1 MKKDSASLLI
11 LVTLCFG
18 IPALLFQFR
27 KNSALAAS
35 GHQHHARAAD
45 EVLIENMAFNQALI
59 TVPLNT
65 TVRWSNQDGAAHTVT
80 SATGAFDS
88 GNIGVGGTYL
98 YQFTR
103 AGTYPYKCS
112 YHASMTGTVVV
123 Q

>member
-1 MKKDSASLLI
+1 MKKDSISLLI

-35 GHQHHARAAD
+35 DKHPYTRAAN
-45 EVLIENMAFNQALI
+45 EVLIQNMAFSPAII
-59 TVPLNT
+59 TVPLNA

-80 SATGAFDS
+80 SMSGVFDS
-88 GNIGVGGTYL
+88 GNIGVGGVYM